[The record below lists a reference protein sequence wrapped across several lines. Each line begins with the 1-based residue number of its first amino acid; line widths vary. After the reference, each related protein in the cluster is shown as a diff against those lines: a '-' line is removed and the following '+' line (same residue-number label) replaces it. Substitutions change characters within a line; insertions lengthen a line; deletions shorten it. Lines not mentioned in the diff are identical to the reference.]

1 MQRLQTRHN
10 EKLHY
15 NIGHYCP
22 LVNPFNTHGV
32 DKSGNADKKK
42 VRCLDYDYYVDNLDE
57 YIEKTILAKFAGNDD
72 VINVN
77 LFGRKQYVKIS
88 NTVFDLQLKPK
99 VLEFYCI
106 LSYMAYSDPSA
117 SMSIRSLSKQFQSL
131 THQSIDKDTVH
142 RYLTTLIN
150 KGLVVRNI
158 NNHKRMIVGS
168 NIVEIIKNDMLNYF
182 CNLDTNYYLEPVS
195 RWTPYY
201 IGMVQAKGRSAI
213 ELVTGS
219 VKYVTHNIQYL
230 GSRLSSSSS
239 TIYAYLKDLIE
250 DNVIHRTSEL
260 LKVSK
265 FITNYKPMYKYRYHN
280 TIREAYNEFNDRLRL
295 SKNAYQYHLKVM
307 KKRKTN
313 NHPNRKWYVGKIGY
327 YVNKYS
333 IKINKVIMNFSP
345 SEIVWRIERME
356 DIYTE
361 ELNARMIMS
370 SLVGNY

>member
-22 LVNPFNTHGV
+22 LVNPFNTHGI

-42 VRCLDYDYYVDNLDE
+42 VRCLDYDYYIDNLDE
-57 YIEKTILAKFAGNDD
+57 YIEKTILAKFSDNDG

-106 LSYMAYSDPSA
+106 LSYIAYSDPSA

-142 RYLTTLIN
+142 RYLNTLIN
-150 KGLVVRNI
+150 KGIVVRNQNNNKHMMVGYDIAAVI
-158 NNHKRMIVGS
+158 NKDI
-168 NIVEIIKNDMLNYF
+168 LNLIQ
-182 CNLDTNYYLEPVS
+182 NTNTNFYLEPVS

-201 IGMVQAKGRSAI
+201 IGMVKAKGRSAI
-213 ELVTGS
+213 ELVTGA
-219 VKYVTHNIQYL
+219 VNYVTHNIKYL
-230 GSRLSSSSS
+230 GTKLSSSSS
-239 TIYAYLKDLIE
+239 TIYLYLKELIE

-260 LKVSK
+260 LKVPR
-265 FITNYKPMYKYRYHN
+265 FVNNYKPMYKYRYHN
-280 TIREAYNEFNDRLRL
+280 TIRESYNEFNDRLRL
-295 SKNAYQYHLKVM
+295 SKNAYLYHLKVM

-327 YVNKYS
+327 YINKYS
-333 IKINKVIMNFSP
+333 IKINKAILNFSP
-345 SEIVWRIERME
+345 SEVVWRIERME
-356 DIYTE
+356 DVYTE
-361 ELNARMIMS
+361 KLNARIIIAA
-370 SLVGNY
+370 LVGNY